1 MKRNMSKKADLQ
13 FILDSGVVAV
23 IRMSDTAKLMK
34 VIEAVRKGGVKC
46 LEITFTVPGAVD
58 VIKEVSKSVGKD
70 FLVGAGTVLDTET
83 ARMAI
88 LAGAEF
94 IVGPALNLEVIKL
107 CHRYDKVVI
116 PGAFTPT
123 EILAAWDA
131 GADIVKVFPATAV
144 GPGYFK
150 DIKGP
155 LPQIQLMPTGGV
167 SIENAGEF
175 IKAGA
180 CAVAVGTALLDKKAI
195 EENNFDV
202 LTEKAARLVANVQ
215 AARK

>member
-1 MKRNMSKKADLQ
+1 MSKKADLQ
-13 FILDSGVVAV
+13 LILDAGVVAV

-94 IVGPALNLEVIKL
+94 IVGPTLNLEVIKL

-123 EILAAWDA
+123 EILAAWDL

-180 CAVAVGTALLDKKAI
+180 CAVAVGAALLDKKAI

-215 AARK
+215 AARM

>member
-1 MKRNMSKKADLQ
+1 MNKKSNLQ
-13 FILDSGVVAV
+13 LIFDSGVVAV
-23 IRMSDTAKLMK
+23 IRMTDTAKLMK
-34 VIEAVRKGGVKC
+34 VIEAIQKGGVKC
-46 LEITFTVPGAVD
+46 LEITFTVPWAVD
-58 VIKEVSKSVGKD
+58 IIKEISKSVGKE
-70 FLVGAGTVLDTET
+70 FLVGAGTVLDPET

-94 IVGPALNLEVIKL
+94 IVGPTLNLEVIKL

-123 EILAAWDA
+123 EILTAWDA

-215 AARK
+215 VVRK

>member
-1 MKRNMSKKADLQ
+1 MSKKADLQ

>member
-1 MKRNMSKKADLQ
+1 MSKKADLQ
-13 FILDSGVVAV
+13 LILDSGVVAV